1 MSTATAAAANPVLDA
16 EEKALCRAIN
26 KFRADHGRPPL
37 KVSVALVRAAE
48 WMSKDMAANDNF
60 DHTDSHGREFDDRLD
75 AFGYTQATKG
85 ENIAAG
91 ESSAAATVAQWKNSP
106 PHRANMLRTKF
117 KVMGV
122 GRAQNADS
130 MFGWYW
136 TADFGG
142 TVTKTMPI

>member
-1 MSTATAAAANPVLDA
+1 MATTTTPDPVLEA

-26 KFRADHGRPPL
+26 QFRAANGRPAL

-48 WMSKDMAANDNF
+48 WMSNDMASHDNF
-60 DHTDSHGREFDDRLD
+60 DHVDSRGRGVASRLR
-75 AFGYTQATKG
+75 AFGYNKPTTG

-91 ESSAAATVAQWKNSP
+91 EASAAATVAQWKNSP
-106 PHRANMLRTKF
+106 GHRANMLRSSF

-122 GRAQNADS
+122 GRAHDPNS
-130 MFGWYW
+130 EFGHYW

-142 TVTKTMPI
+142 TVTRTMPI

>member
-1 MSTATAAAANPVLDA
+1 MATTTAPDPVLDA

-26 KFRADHGRPPL
+26 TFRAANGRPPL

-48 WMSKDMAANDNF
+48 WMSRDMARTDVL
-60 DHTDSHGREFDDRLD
+60 DHTDSRDRDFATRLA
-75 AFGYTQATKG
+75 AFGYNKPTKG
-85 ENIAAG
+85 ENIASG

-106 PHRANMLRTKF
+106 GHRANMLSTKF

-122 GRAQNADS
+122 GRAHASD
-130 MFGWYW
+130 WYW

-142 TVTKTMPI
+142 TVTRTMPI

>member
-1 MSTATAAAANPVLDA
+1 MSTTTSADPVLDA
-16 EEKALCRAIN
+16 QEKALCKAIN
-26 KFRADHGRPPL
+26 KFRADNGHPSL

-48 WMSKDMAANDNF
+48 WMSKDMAHNDNF
-60 DHTDSHGREFDDRLD
+60 DHIDSHGRDFASRLN
-75 AFGYTQATKG
+75 AFGYNKPTKG

-91 ESSAAATVAQWKNSP
+91 ESAAAATIAQWKNSP
-106 PHRANMLRTKF
+106 PHRSIMLNSKF

-130 MFGWYW
+130 TYGWYW

-142 TVTKTMPI
+142 TVTRTMPIG

>member
-1 MSTATAAAANPVLDA
+1 MSTATATAANPVLDA

-75 AFGYTQATKG
+75 AFGYTQHTKG

-122 GRAQNADS
+122 GRARNTDS
-130 MFGWYW
+130 MFEWYW

>member
-1 MSTATAAAANPVLDA
+1 MPSTQAAAANPVLDA
-16 EEKALCRAIN
+16 EEKALCHAIN
-26 KFRADHGRPPL
+26 AYRAQHGRPPL
-37 KVSVALVRAAE
+37 KLSVALVRAAE
-48 WMSKDMAANDNF
+48 WMSHDMANHDNF

-75 AFGYTQATKG
+75 ALGYAQPTKG

-91 ESSAAATVAQWKNSP
+91 ESSAAATISQWKNSP

-117 KVMGV
+117 KVIGV
-122 GRAQNADS
+122 GRARNTDS
-130 MFGWYW
+130 MFEWYW

>member
-1 MSTATAAAANPVLDA
+1 MATVTADPVLDA
-16 EEKALCRAIN
+16 QEVAMCKAIN
-26 KFRADHGRPPL
+26 KFRAEHGRAPL

-48 WMSKDMAANDNF
+48 WMSNDMAHNDNF
-60 DHTDSHGREFDDRLD
+60 DHTDTRGRHFDTRLN
-75 AFGYTQATKG
+75 AFGYNKPTKG

-91 ESSAAATVAQWKNSP
+91 ESTAAETVNQWKNSAG
-106 PHRANMLRTKF
+106 HRANMLNAKF

-122 GRAQNADS
+122 GRAHDDNS

-142 TVTKTMPI
+142 TVTRTMTI